1 MSTKQKRKLGVQILL
16 FIVGII
22 GFIMMINSIGAVEGD
37 YIILSTQLSLNVRGV
52 VTGFSL
58 LCLAIYLFN
67 NLFRD

>member
-22 GFIMMINSIGAVEGD
+22 GFVMMINSIGAVEGD

-58 LCLAIYLFN
+58 LCLAIYLFK
-67 NLFRD
+67 NLFHD

>member
-67 NLFRD
+67 NLFHD